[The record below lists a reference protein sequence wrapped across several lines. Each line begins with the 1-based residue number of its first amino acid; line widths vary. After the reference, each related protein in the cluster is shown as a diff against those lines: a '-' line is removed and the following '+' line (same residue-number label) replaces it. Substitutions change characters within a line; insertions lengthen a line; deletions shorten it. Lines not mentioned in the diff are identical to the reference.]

1 MDYIMIERTVYGA
14 MVAALK
20 ECRELLAKAV
30 NRISR
35 NDRLEWIDNNS
46 AQGILRRSQRSM
58 ATLRTDGKIGYAL
71 IEGKVFYPAN
81 EIVRFLND
89 NYERYG

>member
-1 MDYIMIERTVYGA
+1 MDYIMIERTVYDA

-20 ECRELLAKAV
+20 ECRELLAKAM

-35 NDRLEWIDNNS
+35 NDRQEWIDNNS

-58 ATLRTDGKIGYAL
+58 AMLRADGKIGYTL
-71 IEGKVFYPAN
+71 IEGKVFYSVN
-81 EIVRFLND
+81 EIGRFINN

>member
-1 MDYIMIERTVYGA
+1 MDYIMIERTVYDA
-14 MVAALK
+14 MVVALK

-35 NDRLEWIDNNS
+35 NERHEWIDNNS

-58 ATLRTDGKIGYAL
+58 AMLRADGKIGYTL

-81 EIVRFLND
+81 EIGRFIND

>member
-1 MDYIMIERTVYGA
+1 MDYIMIERTVYDA
-14 MVAALK
+14 MVAALN

-35 NDRLEWIDNNS
+35 NERQEWIDNNS

-58 ATLRTDGKIGYAL
+58 ATLRNDGKIGYSL
-71 IEGKVFYPAN
+71 IKGKVFYPTN
-81 EIVRFLND
+81 EIGRFLND